1 MHLSDQGLLKTQLWI
16 DGRWRAGEGGEPY
29 AVIDPATG
37 LDVAQVARASRAQVD
52 QAIAGAQRA
61 QPAWAK
67 RTGKARARLLRDFAD
82 AMLTHQADLA
92 QLITAECG
100 KPITEARGEVAYA
113 AGFLEWFGEEAKRVY
128 GSTIPAPTADQRIIV
143 MPQPIG
149 VCAAITPWNFPA
161 AMITRKLGAALATGN
176 TLVIKPA
183 EATPLTAL
191 AVAEIGAR
199 IGIDAGVIQVVT
211 GNRDDVAM
219 IGDAITQS
227 PIVRKLS
234 FTGSTQV
241 GRLLAAQCAPT
252 LKRVS
257 LELGGNAPFIVFDDA
272 DVDAAV
278 DGAIASKFRNAGQ
291 TCVCANRILVQRSV
305 HDAFVERMAS
315 RVSAFSVGPGERE
328 TTTLGPLINQAGLHK
343 VEAHVADAVARGARA
358 VVGGQRHALGGTF
371 YSPTLLTGISG
382 DMRISNEETFGPVA
396 GVQVFESEAEAIALA
411 NATPFGLASYFYASD
426 MGRIARVSEAL
437 EFGIVGVNTGLV
449 STEVAPFGGIKHSGY
464 GREGSRYGLEDWV
477 SLKYLCLDVR

>member
-1 MHLSDQGLLKTQLWI
+1 MHLSDQALLKTQLWI
-16 DGRWRAGEGGEPY
+16 EGRWCAGEGGDLHP
-29 AVIDPATG
+29 VIDPATG
-37 LDVAQVARASRAQVD
+37 REVARVARASRPQVD
-52 QAIAGAQRA
+52 QAIAAAQRA

-67 RTGKARARLLRDFAD
+67 RTGKSRARLLRDVAD
-82 AMLTHQADLA
+82 AMIEHQEDLA
-92 QLITAECG
+92 QLITAESG
-100 KPITEARGEVAYA
+100 KPISEARGEVAYA

-128 GSTIPAPTADQRIIV
+128 GSTIPAPVADQRITV

-161 AMITRKLGAALATGN
+161 AMIARKLGAALATGN

-191 AVAEIGAR
+191 AMAEIAAR
-199 IGIDAGVIQVVT
+199 VGIDPGVINVVT
-211 GNRDDVAM
+211 GDAAV

-241 GRLLAAQCAPT
+241 GKQLAAQCAPT

-278 DGAIASKFRNAGQ
+278 EGAIASKFRNAGQ
-291 TCVCANRILVQRSV
+291 TCVCANRILVQRAV
-305 HDAFVERMAS
+305 HDAFVARMAE
-315 RVSAFSVGPGERE
+315 RIAALVVGAGERE
-328 TTTLGPLINQAGLHK
+328 QTTLGPLINQAGLRK
-343 VEAHVADAVARGARA
+343 VDAHVTDALAHGAHA
-358 VVGGQRHALGGTF
+358 VVGAHPHALGGNF
-371 YSPTLLTGISG
+371 YAPTLLTGVTPA
-382 DMRISNEETFGPVA
+382 MRISNEETFGPVA
-396 GVQVFESEAEAIALA
+396 GVQVFTSEADALALA
-411 NATPFGLASYFYASD
+411 NATPFGLAAYFYARD
-426 MGRIARVSEAL
+426 VGRIVRVSEGL

-477 SLKYLCLDVR
+477 ALKYLCVDVR